1 MAGNKN
7 IHAGILSFNL
17 CVPSRDWKY
26 LNALIL
32 RGCSSLN
39 ANEKT
44 SHSLKAFIALN
55 GRFIQQNSAS
65 FEQ

>member
-1 MAGNKN
+1 MYKL
-7 IHAGILSFNL
+7 LSSSKGSADLSIGFG
-17 CVPSRDWKY
+17 DWKY

-32 RGCSSLN
+32 CGCSSLN

-44 SHSLKAFIALN
+44 SHSLNAFIALN
-55 GRFIQQNSAS
+55 GTFIQQNSSS